1 VSLPEIRGQLRTSA
15 KFRLARTGRAKV
27 RSTTSRTLTTRLER
41 QPCGERFRDARMRS
55 ERGTL
60 ISREILRGPADK
72 FVVEKRLVLNARK
85 ECQVVARHPSRDELV
100 EGLIRVGEQE
110 LTGENESGVDPYFA
124 PDFAFH
130 GPDGAELDY
139 EGLTRYFASLRAA
152 FDDLSIS
159 RGIMVVEGDY
169 VACQTTI
176 KGTFVREFT
185 HSPVGP
191 LPPNGSPVVFELMN
205 IFRYDDQGRLAE
217 EWVQTD
223 NRSRLRQLG
232 AEGR

>member
-1 VSLPEIRGQLRTSA
+1 VI
-15 KFRLARTGRAKV
+15 
-27 RSTTSRTLTTRLER
+27 
-41 QPCGERFRDARMRS
+41 
-55 ERGTL
+55 
-60 ISREILRGPADK
+60 
-72 FVVEKRLVLNARK
+72 
-85 ECQVVARHPSRDELV
+85 ARHPSREARV
-100 EGLIRVGEQE
+100 AGLIRVGELE
-110 LTGENESGVDPYFA
+110 LTGEEEAEVDAYFA
-124 PDFAFH
+124 PDFVFH

-139 EGLTRYFASLRAA
+139 KGLKGFFASVRAA
-152 FDDLSIS
+152 FDDLTIR
-159 RGIMVVEGDY
+159 RGIIVVDGDY

-176 KGTFVREFT
+176 SGTFVREFT

-191 LPPNGSPVVFELMN
+191 LPPNGNRVVFELIN